1 MLAEI
6 PLHGRFERLTEELM
20 RNRLSSAMIWTLAG
34 LAALGS
40 LLCGESLPAGQ
51 ELKVPSFAYEKF
63 KLALK
68 VIVHEDHRL
77 ETSPGNYQ
85 AWVAIPAGQS
95 NQDLRV
101 DSAKGRGRTI
111 RLAVPPAWPE
121 VSISRKSTRRIY
133 QRCKS
138 PTAPRPDGEHRPA
151 RKHGPCSR
159 AGKTGIADL
168 PALPHGSHP

>member
-95 NQDLRV
+95 NQDFARRLR
-101 DSAKGRGRTI
+101 KGTGADET
-111 RLAVPPAWPE
+111 ASGA
-121 VSISRKSTRRIY
+121 TRVAGSLNFQEKY
-133 QRCKS
+133 
-138 PTAPRPDGEHRPA
+138 AP
-151 RKHGPCSR
+151 
-159 AGKTGIADL
+159 DL
-168 PALPHGSHP
+168 PAVQITHSAPA